1 MSIKTLGYAKTWGYA
16 AARRA
21 RLALAVALL
30 AGTASLPAL
39 AEGNT
44 ATAMTPPAPNA
55 SNSAPQAENS
65 LPENAETSTF
75 NLAGARLGRTPPGP
89 AAVASA
95 AQPAR

>member
-1 MSIKTLGYAKTWGYA
+1 MSITTQRYA

-21 RLALAVALL
+21 RFALAVALL
-30 AGTASLPAL
+30 AGTASLPAF

-55 SNSAPQAENS
+55 SNSTPQAENS
-65 LPENAETSTF
+65 LPESAETSTY
-75 NLAGARLGRTPPGP
+75 NLAGARLGRMLPVP
-89 AAVASA
+89 ASVASA

>member
-1 MSIKTLGYAKTWGYA
+1 MSIKTLGYAA
-16 AARRA
+16 VRRA
-21 RLALAVALL
+21 SFALAVTLL

-44 ATAMTPPAPNA
+44 ATMMTPPAPNA

-65 LPENAETSTF
+65 MPENAETSTY
-75 NLAGARLGRTPPGP
+75 NSVGARLGRTPPVP